1 MKVLVT
7 GASGFIGSKVVEM
20 LASQPGYEILATGRT
35 STQRFLSLP
44 SVKYFQLDLLHIPD
58 IISCEIVIHCAGLAD
73 DRSSREALMINNVEA
88 TSNLLSA
95 AKDCRLFIYISSAS
109 VYDFTEGEPR
119 KEEDNGPDDRLSPYG
134 LSKLMAERIIANS
147 TIPSI
152 YILRPRAVYG
162 RGDRVLLPRILEL
175 IKNKKMIIPGKLST
189 NTSLTHI
196 DNLCEAINIAIQQ
209 AKPSVHTY
217 NVADRN
223 TYNLRE
229 VFSSIAIRK
238 TGQIRF
244 IQIPST
250 LIKLIAFVNSVLGI
264 KGRLNKQ
271 SIQYLSLQSV
281 LNIDKTRKELGYTGK
296 HNFFEGL
303 DQLDI

>member
-7 GASGFIGSKVVEM
+7 GASGFIGSNVVEM

-44 SVKYFQLDLLHIPD
+44 SVKYFQQDLLN
-58 IISCEIVIHCAGLAD
+58 ISTTLPCEIAIHCAGLAD
-73 DRSSREALMINNVEA
+73 DRSSREALMSNNVEV

-95 AKDCRLFIYISSAS
+95 VKDCRLFIYISSAS
-109 VYDFTEGEPR
+109 VYDFSEGQPM
-119 KEEDNGPDDRLSPYG
+119 KEEDIGPEAKLSHYG
-134 LSKLMAERIIANS
+134 LSKLMAEKIIANS

-162 RGDRVLLPRILEL
+162 PGDRVLLPRILEL

-189 NTSLTHI
+189 NTSLTHV
-196 DNLCEAINIAIQQ
+196 DNLCEAINVAIHQS
-209 AKPSVHTY
+209 KPGVHTY
-217 NVADRN
+217 NISDRK

-229 VFSSIAIRK
+229 VFSFIALRK
-238 TGQIRF
+238 TGQTRF

-250 LIKLIAFVNSVLGI
+250 MIRLLAFVNSVLGI

-271 SIQYLSLQSV
+271 SIQYLSQQSV